1 MVILFSLCIFLGL
14 SEFGL
19 LLGLDFKHSFTQ
31 FQIFPPYLLLCCIK
45 LINFLL
51 HPFQFLMS
59 FFIKFLK
66 PPNLPLFLLTNLLRN
81 LNILVLDLTIMV
93 PYIPLQLVPFVIKC
107 LFLSLEIGIDLDLI
121 VEVSLVLDSDCD

>member
-1 MVILFSLCIFLGL
+1 
-14 SEFGL
+14 
-19 LLGLDFKHSFTQ
+19 
-31 FQIFPPYLLLCCIK
+31 
-45 LINFLL
+45 
-51 HPFQFLMS
+51 MS